1 VRLAVSTPD
10 TILYVRPLGRATIG
24 DGLRKSQPR
33 CVALA
38 LLVAVSA
45 CMPPRG
51 GAGGKILFHS
61 DRSGTEEIFV
71 MDTDGSNVRQLT
83 HVGRSEVA
91 SIDAEGS
98 PDGKRIA
105 FSSNRTGPWDDLYV
119 MDADG
124 GNVRQLTDT
133 PEVSEHEAAWSP
145 DGRHIAYSA
154 QPRSPIA
161 ADGTRQDRQAAQIW
175 IMDAD
180 GSNAR
185 ALTSGSSRNLGP
197 AWSPDG
203 SNIAFSSDRHAAF
216 DINVIGTD
224 EGDLEIYLMDRNGWN
239 GRRLT
244 EGATALNP
252 AWSPDGQRIAFQ
264 INRINIRNREG
275 IIDAESIAHIHVMN
289 ADGSNQRRLTDS
301 PRIEVRSAWSPDG
314 REIVFNCGPGQDEK
328 WEICLVRADG
338 SGLRKL
344 TNNDAFDGHPDWW

>member
-1 VRLAVSTPD
+1 MRE
-10 TILYVRPLGRATIG
+10 
-24 DGLRKSQPR
+24 SQPR
-33 CVALA
+33 YVALT

-51 GAGGKILFHS
+51 DAGEKILFHS
-61 DRSGTEEIFV
+61 DRSATEEIFM
-71 MDTDGSNVRQLT
+71 MDPDGLNVRQLT

-119 MDADG
+119 MDGDG

-133 PEVSEHEAAWSP
+133 PEVSEHDAAWSP

-161 ADGTRQDRQAAQIW
+161 ANGTRQDREPAQIW

-185 ALTSGSSRNLGP
+185 AHTSGRSRNIRP
-197 AWSPDG
+197 AWSADG
-203 SNIAFSSDRHAAF
+203 SLLAFSSDRHATF
-216 DINVIGTD
+216 ELNLIGTD
-224 EGDLEIYLMDRNGWN
+224 DGDLEIYLMDRNGWN
-239 GRRLT
+239 VRRLT
-244 EGATALNP
+244 EGAATALNP

-264 INRINIRNREG
+264 TSREG
-275 IIDAESIAHIHVMN
+275 SWHIHVMN
-289 ADGSNQRRLTDS
+289 ADGSNQRRLTDG
-301 PRIEVRSAWSPDG
+301 PRVDVRPAWSPDG
-314 REIVFNCGPGQDEK
+314 REIIFNCGPDQHEK
-328 WEICLVRADG
+328 WEICLIRADG
-338 SGLRKL
+338 SGLRTL